1 MSKLNLLKS
10 FCSFQLD
17 LSLKLPEKG
26 LIVLEGTSGC
36 GKSTTLNLLS
46 GKLKNEVD
54 SFLPLDCYHMESKS
68 LLLPNKTIKEI

>member
-46 GKLKNEVD
+46 GKLK
-54 SFLPLDCYHMESKS
+54 MK
-68 LLLPNKTIKEI
+68 